1 MTTDT
6 IKHLGAE
13 FHRAADSLADTLAR
27 LDNARLDRLAFLRRC
42 SKDST
47 ARLAALKE
55 KVRTLP
61 EQIAKWD
68 AEAARLESQTAE
80 DLLRRALETKGGDAN
95 ATRDNGGARDGLSTS
110 SYAQSGISPDGLQVD
125 APSVGKA
132 EGEPFRAGLPPDRL
146 RRVWVEWEHIDGPI
160 YEFHGSKY
168 RWKQNPL
175 EQPWWDIGPE
185 HTWSNRYR
193 PHGATWAQ
201 VEAMADEAERAA
213 EHVTV
218 AAFDPSRHEGGPDG
232 VLCLHFAWIPPEF
245 FAHHTTWETP
255 SGKQMRSADVLAIAA
270 LEWRPVGA
278 TWAEVKATVM
288 QPTVKPAE
296 DEDPIEKAFWRYCML
311 IDKTQ
316 KTARVRAG
324 YLEAPYPNR
333 DAFKI
338 AVRATVFGL
347 GVPATSFTPR
357 RVAIAS
363 DEVVETYAIPAL
375 VPARVVKEGGE
386 DAQG

>member
-13 FHRAADSLADTLAR
+13 FHRAADSLADALAR

-80 DLLRRALETKGGDAN
+80 DLLRQALEPMPKCD
-95 ATRDNGGARDGLSTS
+95 
-110 SYAQSGISPDGLQVD
+110 
-125 APSVGKA
+125 
-132 EGEPFRAGLPPDRL
+132 
-146 RRVWVEWEHIDGPI
+146 
-160 YEFHGSKY
+160 
-168 RWKQNPL
+168 
-175 EQPWWDIGPE
+175 
-185 HTWSNRYR
+185 
-193 PHGATWAQ
+193 
-201 VEAMADEAERAA
+201 AERAA

>member
-6 IKHLGAE
+6 IRHLGAE

-27 LDNARLDRLAFLRRC
+27 LDMARTARLAFLREC

-55 KVRTLP
+55 EIRTLP

-80 DLLRRALETKGGDAN
+80 DLLRQALEPVHEK
-95 ATRDNGGARDGLSTS
+95 
-110 SYAQSGISPDGLQVD
+110 PK
-125 APSVGKA
+125 P
-132 EGEPFRAGLPPDRL
+132 EPYRAGLPPERL
-146 RRVWVEWEHIDGPI
+146 RKVWAEWDVTPTDDVVTFRDGEYNFASWGNGEGPLWWPLADTKDW
-160 YEFHGSKY
+160 SKY
-168 RWKQNPL
+168 SL
-175 EQPWWDIGPE
+175 
-185 HTWSNRYR
+185 R
-193 PHGATWAQ
+193 PHGATWAR

-375 VPARVVKEGGE
+375 VPARVVEEPK
-386 DAQG
+386 